1 MNSYLDLVSLSAGVN
16 RRNSRLTRF
25 CIILAVFLVSSI
37 FGMADMEI
45 RCQKTMA
52 IQEDGAW
59 HAAFRGITREQA
71 ELISTRPEVD
81 ISAFYAAVNYRL
93 DMDYSIEG
101 KQTVICGFD
110 EDFLKLYPS
119 VKIIEGT
126 FPQAPDEAVVTQ
138 SVQKQLG
145 LQIGS
150 NLNLRT
156 PDGDV
161 LTYTVTGYTGDT
173 SMITKWDASGIFLNR
188 EGYLQSFSQETP
200 EKDFEYYVSFHP
212 FCSIQKTLD
221 EICAQLDIPETEVAQ
236 NTKLLGLMLQ
246 SDNDFILNLYISAA
260 ILAILVIVSGILM
273 IANSLNTMVSKRTEF
288 FGMLRC
294 LGASPKQVARFV
306 RLEALFWC
314 RTSVPFGLGL
324 SVILV
329 WILCSIL
336 KYVSPGYFSGMPSFS
351 ISWTGLI
358 FGAVIGL
365 LTVLLAVRSPAKKA
379 SQVSPLTAVS
389 GNAGTIREM
398 KKPAQNRFLKIPA
411 VLGIHHAGSNKKNL
425 FFMSGSYAFT
435 IILFLAFS
443 VSIVFMNRAITPLRP
458 YTPDLSIYSDENQ
471 PSVTPEIAAAVKENP
486 AVEKSYG
493 RYYADSVVL
502 RQGNRTRKIHLIS
515 YEDIQF
521 HWAEDALLEGDLQA
535 AEEGKGIL
543 IDYSA
548 SQYLSMGDKITLETA
563 NGAASVPVTGV
574 LAYTPFNASSGILI
588 CSEDLF
594 VQIAGSQ
601 NYTVLDIQLYH
612 NASEQDIEELRALA
626 GDSLSFSDR
635 RADNQ
640 EVRGTYFAFA
650 LFLYGFLF
658 IIALIAVFNI
668 INSIGMSVSSRM
680 SLFGIMRAVGM
691 TERQLI
697 CMIISEASVYIIGGI
712 LIGLLVGLPV
722 NYLLFT
728 SMITSHW
735 GDSWSLPVSAVA
747 VILILTSGSLIP
759 AVAGPAKRIR
769 EMSVVDTIHEL

>member
-173 SMITKWDASGIFLNR
+173 SMITKWDAFGIFLNR
-188 EGYLQSFSQETP
+188 EGYLQSFSQETL

-358 FGAVIGL
+358 FGAVIGF

-411 VLGIHHAGSNKKNL
+411 VLGIHHAGSSKKNL

-543 IDYSA
+543 MDYSA